1 MAFKMN
7 YEKSEPSVIG
17 FPGEKMNN
25 IIEQTGNGK
34 GGPKTQVVDRNARLN
49 KVLSTEEGVE
59 KISNILSTAET
70 RRLSG
75 VTKDTPVITSNKPVV
90 EAIVINNEE
99 NEEKED

>member
-7 YEKSEPSVIG
+7 YEKSTPSVIG

-25 IIEQTGNGK
+25 IIEQTGNGNGK
-34 GGPKTQVVDRNARLN
+34 GGPKTQVVDRSKRIDEL
-49 KVLSTEEGVE
+49 LSTDEGTK
-59 KISNILSTAET
+59 KIANILSTAET

-75 VTKDTPVITSNKPVV
+75 VTEETQVNPNKKVFD

-99 NEEKED
+99 KED

>member
-7 YEKSEPSVIG
+7 YEKSTPSVIG
-17 FPGEKMNN
+17 FPGEKMNT

-34 GGPKTQVVDRNARLN
+34 GGPKTQVVDRNAQLN
-49 KVLSTEEGVE
+49 RVLSTQKGVE

-75 VTKDTPVITSNKPVV
+75 VTEDTPVNPSNKTFV
-90 EAIVINNEE
+90 EAIVVN
-99 NEEKED
+99 NEEKEEEK